1 MLLKNASF
9 YDDEIL
15 RRADIRLKDSLIT
28 EIKENLSPINN
39 EEVIECGDL
48 FVLPS
53 FIDLSVTGLE
63 SYENL
68 KQKAFKGGL
77 GYSMFLIAI
86 KAALKILWQLKTTN

>member
-15 RRADIRLKDSLIT
+15 KRADIRLKDSLII
-28 EIKENLSPINN
+28 EIKENLSPTKN

-68 KQKAFKGGL
+68 KQKAFKGG
-77 GYSMFLIAI
+77 
-86 KAALKILWQLKTTN
+86 